1 MKAFVVHNDTPILD
15 EYKESC
21 NQDKVNCKV
30 IFSESVV
37 ALFTG
42 NQSKLNVKDKS
53 SDKFMSPEADKERW
67 DIARTL
73 IKARAD

>member
-1 MKAFVVHNDTPILD
+1 MSTQRVATRT
-15 EYKESC
+15 
-21 NQDKVNCKV
+21 NCKV

-42 NQSKLNVKDKS
+42 NESKLNIKDKS
-53 SDKFMSPEADKERW
+53 SYKFMFPEADKERW
-67 DIARTL
+67 DFACTL